1 MSDPMDELLIYAER
15 TYIRMEAEQI
25 IAECLRMGDEDDF
38 NDLVHSLFLA
48 GTSSIGVFRE
58 ILEEIRLKKNTLNQ
72 ESLGVRQGLIDSL
85 DELGVRFSRSFFSDH
100 PEHLFLSCEKQLYED
115 ITASSPMFDR
125 RNVLLIQDICRD
137 ASERIRLL
145 ANRLSMLNKLERTV
159 RDWMNSLA
167 YQVTHN
173 RENHLSPTDNLLM

>member
-25 IAECLRMGDEDDF
+25 IVECLRMGDEDDF

-48 GTSSIGVFRE
+48 GTSSIGVLRE
-58 ILEEIRLKKNTLNQ
+58 ILEEIKSKKNILNQ
-72 ESLGVRQGLIDSL
+72 ESLGIRQGLIDSL
-85 DELGVRFSRSFFSDH
+85 NELGVSFPRSFFSEH
-100 PEHLFLSCEKQLYED
+100 PEHLFLACEKQLYED
-115 ITASSPMFDR
+115 IASSSPMFEKR
-125 RNVLLIQDICRD
+125 SIHLLQDICRD

-159 RDWMNSLA
+159 RDWMNCLA
-167 YQVTHN
+167 YQVTHTSEN
-173 RENHLSPTDNLLM
+173 RVNPTDDLLM